1 MSSQIEDHALDE
13 GYWRTLLQDVDRT
26 PSCSFL
32 YTPPLYPPA
41 LWEHEPTCYVANVDQ
56 RSEEDM
62 LALKRMVKPLTTQDL
77 LMQLCVGDIRL
88 GRVNKVTAF
97 GAFVDLGGYDG
108 LLRVSELS
116 WRRIDHP
123 RDAVMLNQHV
133 QVYVMSVDTQTQ
145 RVALSLK
152 RTKPD
157 PWVGIEQRYKPGQV
171 VSGLVANIVD
181 YGAFVQ
187 VEEDLEGLIHA
198 SELGEGNFLHPRSV
212 LKFGERVHAYVLSAD
227 AMTRRLA
234 LTLKF
239 TLKSFL
245 SVSIPLPIYL

>member
-13 GYWRTLLQDVDRT
+13 GYWRTLLQDVDRAT
-26 PSCSFL
+26 SRSYL
-32 YTPPLYPPA
+32 HTPPPHTPA
-41 LWEHEPTCYVANVDQ
+41 LWEHEPTYYAANSDQ
-56 RSEEDM
+56 RDEEDA
-62 LALKRMVKPLTTQDL
+62 LALKKMAKPLTTQDL
-77 LMQLCVGDIRL
+77 LVQLRVGDIKL

-108 LLRVSELS
+108 LVHVSELS
-116 WRRIDHP
+116 WRRIEHP
-123 RDAVMLNQHV
+123 RDAVTLNQRV
-133 QVYVMSVDTQTQ
+133 QVYVMSVDIQTQ

-157 PWVGIEQRYKPGQV
+157 PWVGIEQRYKPRQA

-212 LKFGERVHAYVLSAD
+212 LKFGERVNAYVLNAD
-227 AMTRRLA
+227 AATRRLA

-239 TLKSFL
+239 TLK
-245 SVSIPLPIYL
+245 

>member
-1 MSSQIEDHALDE
+1 MSSQIEDHVLDE
-13 GYWRTLLQDVDRT
+13 GYWRTLLQDVDRIT
-26 PSCSFL
+26 NRIHAHATLSSAPM
-32 YTPPLYPPA
+32 
-41 LWEHEPTCYVANVDQ
+41 WGEPDLAYDVAAVD
-56 RSEEDM
+56 RRAEEAA
-62 LALKRMVKPLTTQDL
+62 LALKSVTQPLTTRDL
-77 LMQLCVGDIRL
+77 LMQLRVGDIKL

-108 LLRVSELS
+108 LVHVSELS
-116 WRRIDHP
+116 WRRIEHP
-123 RDAVMLNQHV
+123 RDAVTLNQRV
-133 QVYVMSVDTQTQ
+133 QVYVVSVDTQTQ

-157 PWVGIEQRYKPGQV
+157 PWVGIEQRYKPGQA

-198 SELGEGNFLHPRSV
+198 SELGEGNFLHPRNV
-212 LKFGERVHAYVLSAD
+212 LKFGERVNAYVLSAD
-227 AMTRRLA
+227 AATRRLA

-239 TLKSFL
+239 TLK
-245 SVSIPLPIYL
+245 